1 MLLAASDFVGDFW
14 TDDTGTVEEEN
25 QGDQVGRMVWQC
37 DISAD
42 GLQ

>member
-1 MLLAASDFVGDFW
+1 MLLAVVDLVSDVWD
-14 TDDTGTVEEEN
+14 DDTGTVEEEN